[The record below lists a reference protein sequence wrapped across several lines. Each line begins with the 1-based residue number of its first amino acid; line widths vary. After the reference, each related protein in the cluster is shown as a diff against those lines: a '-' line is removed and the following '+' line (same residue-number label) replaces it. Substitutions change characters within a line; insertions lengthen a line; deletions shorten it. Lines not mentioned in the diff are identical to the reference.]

1 MLGSFTNKRNWKI
14 IESGY
19 KNDNINYWLIEFVMS
34 LWHLK
39 VTYSNGCTNRTKDF
53 LIRSINLRVT
63 GMSIK
68 KILGKNIL
76 VLWSER
82 KKEEGL
88 GLSYI
93 WFQYF
98 IYFLCWF
105 NVLIFLFLSLGHL
118 NSSSMTYLEYL
129 ILWSQFALTHL
140 LPN

>member
-19 KNDNINYWLIEFVMS
+19 KDDNINYWLWVCDVFVTF
-34 LWHLK
+34 K
-39 VTYSNGCTNRTKDF
+39 VTYSNGCTSRTKDF
-53 LIRSINLRVT
+53 LIRNINLRVT

-68 KILGKNIL
+68 KKFWFCGVKGK
-76 VLWSER
+76 S

-88 GLSYI
+88 GLSYL

-98 IYFLCWF
+98 IYFLYWF
-105 NVLIFLFLSLGHL
+105 NVLIFLFLSLDHL
-118 NSSSMTYLEYL
+118 DSSSMTCLEYL